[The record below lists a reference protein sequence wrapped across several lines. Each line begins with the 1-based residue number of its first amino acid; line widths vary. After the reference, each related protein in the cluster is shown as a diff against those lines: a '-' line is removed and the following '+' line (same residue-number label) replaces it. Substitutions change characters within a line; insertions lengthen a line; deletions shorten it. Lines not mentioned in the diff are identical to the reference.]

1 MGEELAPGRVAPS
14 MPSRIQAVV
23 LVSRLDRPTLQA
35 FACAKATRP
44 ASLTALAVATTEA
57 ETRQLESG
65 WAKRNTPIP
74 RGIVNALYRDVTGPV
89 LRYLAGLRGA
99 NAHTLIVVYI
109 PEYVVGDACVQLLHS
124 QSALR
129 LKVRLLIERVVL
141 VTSVPWQLQS
151 SRRSEQAE

>member
-1 MGEELAPGRVAPS
+1 MAWALVESRSRLYRARLINAGWIFTRSGARRRLDHQIHPWCLPGR
-14 MPSRIQAVV
+14 
-23 LVSRLDRPTLQA
+23 D
-35 FACAKATRP
+35 FH
-44 ASLTALAVATTEA
+44 
-57 ETRQLESG
+57 
-65 WAKRNTPIP
+65 
-74 RGIVNALYRDVTGPV
+74 
-89 LRYLAGLRGA
+89 AGLVLA
-99 NAHTLIVVYI
+99 DEIVVDI